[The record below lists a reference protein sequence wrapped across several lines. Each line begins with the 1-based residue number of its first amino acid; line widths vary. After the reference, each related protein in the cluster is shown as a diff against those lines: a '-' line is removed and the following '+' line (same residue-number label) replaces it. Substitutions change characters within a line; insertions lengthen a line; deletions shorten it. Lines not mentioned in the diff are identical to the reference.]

1 MRREHRIVGLSRVV
15 ATASLLLLVAGALP
29 AQTLTMSGGWLLSV
43 PALTEPDYD
52 ATVSGPTETVSIS
65 ATCPTGGGPTGCS
78 LLASY
83 GGNPQ
88 GQPLTLEVQVI
99 GASPDCDNAALG
111 TWRDVSA
118 GPILTTGKKADCSA
132 TLMFRVAN
140 LSYAAYPFPGRLGT
154 SSPYEQDLVLTFIR
168 DPR

>member
-1 MRREHRIVGLSRVV
+1 MRRVLAAAV
-15 ATASLLLLVAGALP
+15 SLLLVPAALA
-29 AQTLTMSGGWLLSV
+29 AQTLELSGGWLLDV

-52 ATVSGPTETVSIS
+52 AGVSAPTATVSII
-65 ATCPTGGGPTGCS
+65 TNCPAGHGPTGCS
-78 LLASY
+78 LLATY

-88 GQPLTLEVQVI
+88 GQPLSLEVQVI
-99 GASPDCDNAALG
+99 GASPDCDGTAVG
-111 TWRDVSA
+111 TWRDAMA
-118 GPILTTGKKADCSA
+118 GPILTTGKNADCSA

-154 SSPYEQDLVLTFIR
+154 TSPYEQDLVLTFIR